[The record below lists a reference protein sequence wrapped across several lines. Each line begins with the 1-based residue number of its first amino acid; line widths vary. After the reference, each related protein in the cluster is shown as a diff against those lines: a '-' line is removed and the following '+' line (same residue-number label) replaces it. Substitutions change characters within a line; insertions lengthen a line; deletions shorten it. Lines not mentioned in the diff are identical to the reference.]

1 MCSVQRRH
9 SVFKSTPIGATWYDL
24 AQLVTTSNVFSFTHT
39 RLEPLLDSKPAFKAQ
54 TDPCSQARVM
64 GQRANYRSKSKED
77 CQRRPTPARILE
89 FWAAN
94 HPDPWCLQYA
104 STCQPHCTVNWVCLS
119 NIVQQKFHGPPSQ
132 LGIVLKDCC
141 TLDLHQHNCKPSVG
155 LGMGHKVTLS
165 NIGRKPGIPSHCTTW
180 PKATMAAETLLQQLQ
195 EVP

>member
-1 MCSVQRRH
+1 MPWIAVQFSSACIGSILQICDQMCSVQGRH

-54 TDPCSQARVM
+54 TDPCSQAHVM

-104 STCQPHCTVNWVCLS
+104 STCQPHCTVNWACLS
-119 NIVQQKFHGPPSQ
+119 NRNSMDHH
-132 LGIVLKDCC
+132 L
-141 TLDLHQHNCKPSVG
+141 N
-155 LGMGHKVTLS
+155 
-165 NIGRKPGIPSHCTTW
+165 
-180 PKATMAAETLLQQLQ
+180 
-195 EVP
+195 